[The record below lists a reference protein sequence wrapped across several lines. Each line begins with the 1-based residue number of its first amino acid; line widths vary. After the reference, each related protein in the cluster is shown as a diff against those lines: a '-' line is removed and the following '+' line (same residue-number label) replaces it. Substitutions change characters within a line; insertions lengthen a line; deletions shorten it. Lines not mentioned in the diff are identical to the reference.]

1 MKFIQ
6 IRSKG
11 YAPGN
16 KKPFSRNLTV
26 NVSHIIKIS
35 DYSSANYEHRIITLS
50 NGEDIHLGIPEYNT
64 LIAMLQDDWKGIRVL
79 SIDGTHYGV

>member
-11 YAPGN
+11 YAPGS
-16 KKPFSRNLTV
+16 KEPFSRNLTV
-26 NVSHIIKIS
+26 NVSRIIKIS

-50 NGEDIHLGIPEYNT
+50 NGEEIHLELSEYNT
-64 LIAMLQDDWKGIRVL
+64 LIAMLQDEWEGIRVL
-79 SIDGTHYGV
+79 SNDGTL